1 MIQISKKKIS
11 IILIAVSILII
22 IIANYH
28 KNKIYVWAWE
38 RPEDLRF
45 LSNIGDSNNIVY
57 YAGGIVIRNGR
68 LDIQPRI
75 NNLLTTQ
82 SARLIPIIRIDNFD
96 TSAVFTDILLQKVE
110 DFIVTVCKHP
120 SVVGCQVDFDA
131 RTSEHVIYANL
142 LDSIKKRLP
151 ENIPLS
157 ITALVSWCDEF
168 SWLNETSIDFAV
180 PMFYRMGPDRDQI
193 QDDRVGLTFMKSP
206 KCQSA
211 VGLSIDEIVPAK
223 KYIRGKDIYLFNDQ
237 SWTEENFISMSAR
250 FK

>member
-1 MIQISKKKIS
+1 MIQIPKKQIS
-11 IILIAVSILII
+11 IILIVVSILII
-22 IIANYH
+22 IVASYH

-45 LSNIGDSNNIVY
+45 LSNIGDSNNVVY
-57 YAGGIVIRNGR
+57 YAGGIVIRNGQ

-96 TSAVFTDILLQKVE
+96 TSSALTDILLQKLE
-110 DFIVTVCKHP
+110 DFIVTVCRHP
-120 SVVGCQVDFDA
+120 GVVGCQIDFDA
-131 RTSEHVIYANL
+131 RTSERVMYTKL
-142 LDSIKKRLP
+142 LDSIKGRLP
-151 ENIPLS
+151 ENVPLS

-168 SWLNETSIDFAV
+168 SWLNKTSIDFAV
-180 PMFYRMGPDRDQI
+180 PMFYRLGPDRAQI
-193 QDDRVGLTFMKSP
+193 QDDRTGSTFMKSP

-211 VGLSIDEIVPAK
+211 VGLSTDEIVPAN
-223 KYIRGKDIYLFNDQ
+223 KYIRGKDIYLFNNQ
-237 SWTEENFISMSAR
+237 PWTKENFINMSNR